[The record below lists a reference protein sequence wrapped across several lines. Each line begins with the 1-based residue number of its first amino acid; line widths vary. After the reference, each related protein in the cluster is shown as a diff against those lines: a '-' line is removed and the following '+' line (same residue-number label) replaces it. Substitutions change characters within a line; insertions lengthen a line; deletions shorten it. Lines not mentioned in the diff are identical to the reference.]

1 MREEFERIFDLKD
14 DCLVMENLKERFK
27 MLSKPAIDDFSYITD
42 IYAWAKEY
50 LEKSEVPKR
59 ISNPVHRKKF
69 IFIILALYSPSTLV
83 GYKIRIGLRDRISK
97 VTGLVSTAISHNI
110 DDLLFYYSL
119 YASFQDD
126 VDNMYGYI
134 MERLAPRLVSE
145 SQRKSD
151 QEEENTLSH

>member
-1 MREEFERIFDLKD
+1 M
-14 DCLVMENLKERFK
+14 
-27 MLSKPAIDDFSYITD
+27 
-42 IYAWAKEY
+42 
-50 LEKSEVPKR
+50 
-59 ISNPVHRKKF
+59 HRKKF

-97 VTGLVSTAISHNI
+97 VTGLVGTAISHNI

-145 SQRKSD
+145 SQRQSD
-151 QEEENTLSH
+151 QEEERNH